1 MSSARSSLHP
11 AHRSVALAL
20 VLLAL
25 AGSGCS
31 TTKLAVGSMVPILE
45 ESVAAGMSS
54 ADLEL
59 VKDGMPANLILLDGL
74 VRTDPRPELLTLG
87 AELYFSY
94 AFAFVEDEDP
104 ERAAGL
110 YAIGRDYGRR
120 ALAADEKLGAALASG
135 RAEDLSRALARRDR
149 EDVPALVWTA
159 AAWAGWANLSLD
171 QPAAV
176 ADLAVIQL
184 LLERADELDASFMY
198 GVPPLLLGA
207 FHAARPPILGG
218 DPELARRYFARAAEV
233 GAGKLLL
240 APVFEARYY
249 ARSVLDEE
257 LFVHRLNAALAEPLD
272 IAPDIRLLNAVAQRK
287 ARDLLARQDELF

>member
-1 MSSARSSLHP
+1 MLSARSFPGP
-11 AHRSVALAL
+11 AHCSVALAL
-20 VLLAL
+20 ILGAL
-25 AGSGCS
+25 AASGCS

-45 ESVAAGMSS
+45 ESVAAGMRS
-54 ADLEL
+54 ADFEL
-59 VKDGMPANLILLDGL
+59 VKDGMPANLVLLDGL
-74 VRTDPRPELLTLG
+74 VRTDPRPELLALG

-94 AFAFVEDEDP
+94 AFAFIEDADP

-120 ALAADEKLGAALASG
+120 ALAADRKLGAALASG
-135 RAEDLSRALARRDR
+135 RPGDLAPALDRLDR
-149 EDVPALVWTA
+149 EDAPALVWAA

-171 QPAAV
+171 EPAAV
-176 ADLAVIQL
+176 ADLPVIQL
-184 LLERADELDASFMY
+184 LLERADELDAGFMY
-198 GVPPLLLGA
+198 GLPPLLLGA

-218 DPELARRYFARAAEV
+218 DPEIARRYFARASEV
-233 GAGKLLL
+233 GGGKLLL

-257 LFVHRLNAALAEPLD
+257 LFARRLNAVLATPVD

-287 ARDLLARQDELF
+287 ARDLLARQDEFF

>member
-1 MSSARSSLHP
+1 MTFARSHP
-11 AHRSVALAL
+11 DPIRRAALAL
-20 VLLAL
+20 VLAAL
-25 AGSGCS
+25 AASGCS

-45 ESVAAGMSS
+45 ESVAAGLSS

-59 VKDGMPANLILLDGL
+59 IADGMPANLVLLDGL
-74 VRTDPRPELLTLG
+74 VRTDPRRDLLVLG

-94 AFAFVEDEDP
+94 AFAFVEDENP
-104 ERAAGL
+104 ERAASL
-110 YAIGRDYGRR
+110 YAVGRDYGRR
-120 ALAADEKLGAALASG
+120 ALAADGKLQAALASG
-135 RAEDLSRALARRDR
+135 RSEDLSRALARLGRDQ
-149 EDVPALVWTA
+149 VPALVWTA

-171 QPAAV
+171 EPEAV
-176 ADLAVIQL
+176 ADLAAIQL
-184 LLERADELDASFMY
+184 LLERADALEPGFMY

-218 DPELARRYFARAAEV
+218 DPELARRYFARSTEV

-257 LFVHRLNAALAEPLD
+257 LFVSRLNAVIAAPVD
-272 IAPDIRLLNAVAQRK
+272 IASDIRLLNAVAKRK
-287 ARDLLARQDELF
+287 ARDLLARQDEFF

>member
-1 MSSARSSLHP
+1 MTFARPSRCRL
-11 AHRSVALAL
+11 ALAL
-20 VLLAL
+20 VLAATAL
-25 AGSGCS
+25 AAAGCS

-45 ESVAAGMSS
+45 ESVAAGLS
-54 ADLEL
+54 ATDLAL
-59 VKDGMPANLILLDGL
+59 VRDGMPANLVLLDGL
-74 VRTDPRPELLTLG
+74 VRSDPRPELLTLG

-110 YAIGRDYGRR
+110 YAVGRDYGRR
-120 ALAADEKLGAALASG
+120 ALADDKKLAAALESG
-135 RAEDLSRALARRDR
+135 RPEELAPALARLDQ
-149 EDVPALVWTA
+149 EDVPALVWAA

-176 ADLAVIQL
+176 ADLPSIQL
-184 LLERADELDASFMY
+184 LLERADELDPGYMY
-198 GVPPLLLGA
+198 GVPPLLLGS
-207 FHAARPPILGG
+207 FHAARPPLLGG
-218 DPELARRYFARAAEV
+218 DPERARRYFVRATEV
-233 GAGKLLL
+233 GEGKLLL

-257 LFVHRLNAALAEPLD
+257 LFARRLNAVLATPVD

-287 ARDLLARQDELF
+287 ARDLLARQDEFF